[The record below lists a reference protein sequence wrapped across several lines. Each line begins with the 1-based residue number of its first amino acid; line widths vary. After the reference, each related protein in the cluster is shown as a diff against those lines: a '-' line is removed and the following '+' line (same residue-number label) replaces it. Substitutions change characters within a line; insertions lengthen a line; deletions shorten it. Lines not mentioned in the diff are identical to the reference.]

1 MLEKPDL
8 PDEKIIACLRD
19 DYGLRA
25 AQIAFLPLGN
35 DVNTAVYRVDA
46 DDGMPYF
53 LKLRSG
59 AFDEATV
66 AIPRFLRD
74 QGIAQIIAPIE
85 TNAGRLWA
93 DVGDFAAILSPF
105 VAGHNGF
112 EVNLSD
118 HHWIE
123 LGVAL
128 KGIHTASVPPSIARH
143 IPRETYS
150 PHWRD
155 IARAFQTEAEIAAY
169 ADPVA
174 SEFVAFLRSKR
185 ETISDLIARAE
196 RFGDALCARSLE
208 QVLCH
213 ADIHAGNVL
222 IGADGAL
229 YIVDWDTL
237 TFAPKEHDLMFI
249 GAGIGDD
256 IWHDP
261 REEALFYRGYGEAE
275 IDSMALA
282 YYRYERIVQD
292 IAAYGE
298 QLLLSDEGGADREQG
313 LRFFVSQF
321 LPNNVIGVAYASDTT
336 TTIERMQEK

>member
-8 PDEKIIACLRD
+8 PDEKILACLRG

-25 AQIAFLPLGN
+25 ARIAFLPLGN
-35 DVNTAVYRVDA
+35 DMNTAVYRVDA
-46 DDGMPYF
+46 DDATPYF

-59 AFDEATV
+59 VFDEATV
-66 AIPRFLRD
+66 AIPHFLRD

-85 TNAGRLWA
+85 THAGRLWA
-93 DVGDFAAILSPF
+93 DVDGFAAILYPF

-112 EVNLSD
+112 EVDLSD

-128 KGIHTASVPPSIARH
+128 KGIHTASVPHSIARH
-143 IPRETYS
+143 IPREIYS
-150 PHWRD
+150 PRWRD
-155 IARAFQTEAEIAAY
+155 MARAFQADAETTAY

-174 SEFVAFLRSKR
+174 AEFGAFLRSKR
-185 ETISDLIARAE
+185 ETIGDLIARAE
-196 RFGDALCARSLE
+196 RFGDALRARSLE

-222 IGADGAL
+222 IGADDAL
-229 YIVDWDTL
+229 SIVDWDTL

-261 REEALFYRGYGEAE
+261 REEALFYQGYGETE
-275 IDSMALA
+275 IDPMALA

-321 LPNNVIGVAYASDTT
+321 LPNNVVEIAYASDRTRT
-336 TTIERMQEK
+336 E